1 MPLIFHDGEYLNI
14 WNWHDPTVWNG
25 SPMGPTFRGASWL
38 ASKAHPLHKQYQ
50 PKPGFMNI
58 NSNGIIIIKIAQAK
72 PILVT

>member
-1 MPLIFHDGEYLNI
+1 MVQFWML
-14 WNWHDPTVWNG
+14 
-25 SPMGPTFRGASWL
+25 SPAMAHKSAVIQGVS
-38 ASKAHPLHKQYQ
+38 SKAHPMHKQYQ